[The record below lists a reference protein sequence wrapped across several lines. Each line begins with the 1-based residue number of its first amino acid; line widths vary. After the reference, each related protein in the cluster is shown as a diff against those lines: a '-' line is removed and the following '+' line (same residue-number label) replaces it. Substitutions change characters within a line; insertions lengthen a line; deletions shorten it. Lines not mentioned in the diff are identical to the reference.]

1 MTRPPALVATALLA
15 LCAAAAG
22 CALSSGSRSP
32 VDGGSEDGQI
42 RTGFDGGRAGP
53 DASAPAS
60 DAGVLSPGEYDRG
73 DPAAGGLDSCF
84 NGVDD
89 DQDGRGDCADTS
101 CRANVPV
108 CCAGASDPVCC
119 VSGPSVEL
127 PITGCAGDVAGCE
140 ALALV
145 AEPFGSP
152 HPEVI
157 ATGELTM
164 ALIPRGGA
172 SDSGLRFREV
182 FDPRA
187 AAVRLEAL
195 IAGTSGHDEGGDV
208 VAVGLVEASTAPPS
222 YVAPIVAFQV
232 SGNRGEVSLLVAG
245 EIVGRWALSSEGFTD
260 YALTVRPSGSV
271 ELMRS
276 GAVLGT
282 STLAID
288 RPVQAI
294 VYGRTFNPAPDS
306 PDPVRVA
313 SLSLRRDACDVP
325 SALGDSALVLPPEG
339 DGTWSSARRIAAP
352 SIVRWTDAGGAPEQR
367 MAFEIDGAIHLAAHD
382 GSAWVS
388 NPSAPALVGG
398 GAPWAER
405 LGDPALVWNGTA
417 LELWLTGYAGT
428 TGTVA
433 RVVAAEGTETF
444 AWEDVEVLLA
454 PSAGESFAQPAPFAG
469 GVVVRARDATGDG
482 LALYQESGSGLVR
495 AGMLREPSGALA
507 AFDRDEVASPS
518 VVHAGSTYR
527 LYFAGRRGLRWS
539 IGVLVSP
546 DGALWMEPHGGAL
559 VRSPS
564 GEGFDALG
572 ITDPEPLIDGD
583 VLHLYY
589 TALDGERAR
598 IGVAAGAAPPR

>member
-1 MTRPPALVATALLA
+1 M
-15 LCAAAAG
+15 
-22 CALSSGSRSP
+22 
-32 VDGGSEDGQI
+32 
-42 RTGFDGGRAGP
+42 
-53 DASAPAS
+53 
-60 DAGVLSPGEYDRG
+60 
-73 DPAAGGLDSCF
+73 
-84 NGVDD
+84 
-89 DQDGRGDCADTS
+89 
-101 CRANVPV
+101 
-108 CCAGASDPVCC
+108 
-119 VSGPSVEL
+119 
-127 PITGCAGDVAGCE
+127 
-140 ALALV
+140 
-145 AEPFGSP
+145 
-152 HPEVI
+152 
-157 ATGELTM
+157 
-164 ALIPRGGA
+164 
-172 SDSGLRFREV
+172 
-182 FDPRA
+182 
-187 AAVRLEAL
+187 
-195 IAGTSGHDEGGDV
+195 

-245 EIVGRWALSSEGFTD
+245 EIVGRWALSGEGFTD

-271 ELMRS
+271 ELTRD

-282 STLAID
+282 STLSD
-288 RPVQAI
+288 RPAGAGHRLRAHLQPCAGQPGPRA
-294 VYGRTFNPAPDS
+294 GRLTLAAA
-306 PDPVRVA
+306 RR
-313 SLSLRRDACDVP
+313 LRRP
-325 SALGDSALVLPPEG
+325 LGARRRRAGAPARGRRPPE
-339 DGTWSSARRIAAP
+339 SSARRVAAP
-352 SIVRWTDAGGAPEQR
+352 SIARWTDAGGAPEQR

-382 GSAWVS
+382 GSAWVG
-388 NPSAPALVGG
+388 NPAAPALVGG

-428 TGTVA
+428 TGTIA

-454 PSAGESFAQPAPFAG
+454 PGAGESFAQPAPFAG
-469 GVVVRARDATGDG
+469 GVVVRARDATGEG

-572 ITDPEPLIDGD
+572 VTDPEPVIDGD

-598 IGVAAGAAPPR
+598 IGVAAGPAPPR